1 MQNAVSFKNR
11 LISTFLL
18 AMIFIFSSTV
28 LASPSEWVDDKYN
41 FRTAKKIYVH
51 YQMAE
56 EYQTG
61 WNNREAYQIFNEK
74 LLAKLK
80 ESLAPKG
87 YTISGTPSADYNL
100 QAENETEANGD
111 FDLIVKV
118 DIQKYLMGTSYVE
131 PYTSYVPVT
140 KTTTINGPRG
150 PMVIKTTE
158 DEPVYHAGGDFPTA
172 YVIVEIDVYD
182 TKTNKPVWN
191 RVDDRSKMTKV
202 SPYTEPKDM
211 FSRMM
216 ILFNRDLQKKLTS

>member
-1 MQNAVSFKNR
+1 MQSNFIFKNR
-11 LISTFLL
+11 FISIFLL
-18 AMIFIFSSTV
+18 GIFFVFCSTAM
-28 LASPSEWVDDKYN
+28 ASPSEWINDKYN
-41 FRTAKKIYVH
+41 FKAARKIYIH

-74 LLAKLK
+74 LLAKLT
-80 ESLAPKG
+80 ESLASKG
-87 YTISGTPSADYNL
+87 YTISGTPSADSNL
-100 QAENETEANGD
+100 QTENEAEANGG

-191 RVDDRSKMTKV
+191 RVDDRTKMTKV

-211 FSRMM
+211 FSRIM
-216 ILFNRDLQKKLTS
+216 ILFNKDLLKKLTS